1 MTTDRC
7 FLQDSELAG
16 KNWKHHFLA
25 NIKACWGISSALCEE
40 NSEHYHCP

>member
-1 MTTDRC
+1 MFSMSLRLMTLERWVPAMTTDRC

-25 NIKACWGISSALCEE
+25 NIKAC
-40 NSEHYHCP
+40 